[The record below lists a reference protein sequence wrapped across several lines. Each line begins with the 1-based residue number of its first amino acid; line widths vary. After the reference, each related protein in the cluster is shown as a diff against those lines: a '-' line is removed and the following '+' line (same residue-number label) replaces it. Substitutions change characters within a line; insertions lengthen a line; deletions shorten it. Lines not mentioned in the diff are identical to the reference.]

1 MSKVIVYREEKI
13 EFQEDIHA
21 AQTIMLNILK
31 EIHKL
36 CVKHGISYWLS
47 SGTLLGCIR
56 HQGFIPW
63 DDDCDI
69 GMTRP
74 DYEKFLQIAQNEF
87 QPDLLVQTKETDKF
101 HVYTYAKIRKKGTK
115 IIEANETEKELY
127 NQGIFVDVFPF
138 EYYPSIWFLK
148 WMIWSM
154 NFRAQK
160 NKYKRGSLKRTLM
173 TLYTNYLM
181 VFPVEIS
188 AIIRKIYIRYFQER
202 ITKKTTNV
210 LSVSIDG
217 CVPFFCLGKYIFPL
231 ELAKFEGEDFFIP
244 CQYEKYL
251 ESIFGG
257 NWRELPPVEK
267 RTGHAKKIII

>member
-1 MSKVIVYREEKI
+1 
-13 EFQEDIHA
+13 
-21 AQTIMLNILK
+21 
-31 EIHKL
+31 
-36 CVKHGISYWLS
+36 
-47 SGTLLGCIR
+47 
-56 HQGFIPW
+56 
-63 DDDCDI
+63 
-69 GMTRP
+69 
-74 DYEKFLQIAQNEF
+74 
-87 QPDLLVQTKETDKF
+87 
-101 HVYTYAKIRKKGTK
+101 
-115 IIEANETEKELY
+115 
-127 NQGIFVDVFPF
+127 
-138 EYYPSIWFLK
+138 
-148 WMIWSM
+148 MI
-154 NFRAQK
+154 
-160 NKYKRGSLKRTLM
+160 
-173 TLYTNYLM
+173 LYTNYLM

-217 CVPFFCLGKYIFPL
+217 CVPFFCMEKYIFPL